1 MSDHFTTLR
10 SKGLK
15 LTHKINLYILLS
27 LPRVTI
33 RITRTRPTV
42 IMLQKI
48 KFHSSFGKNLRKSK
62 IDSNFNDRRNTV

>member
-15 LTHKINLYILLS
+15 LIHKINLYILLG
-27 LPRVTI
+27 LPRVTV
-33 RITRTRPTV
+33 RVTGTRPTI

-48 KFHSSFGKNLRKSK
+48 KSYSSFGKNLRKSK
-62 IDSNFNDRRNTV
+62 IDANFNDRRNTV